1 MAHIM
6 RLEDGQA
13 KLAQGQ
19 AITHSKLGSLER
31 EFNLKHQENVRR
43 IAGLEGQVG
52 GADGLAFLQK
62 SQAVQDKNFDHL
74 ASLFSK
80 FSAVIITLLVALLSI
95 VADLFFKIGA
105 RHG

>member
-6 RLEDGQA
+6 RLEDGHA

-43 IAGLEGQVG
+43 IGGLEGQVG

-74 ASLFSK
+74 ASLFST

-95 VADLFFKIGA
+95 VVDLFFKIGA
-105 RHG
+105 LHV